1 MKYAEYYAAPI
12 QVHSIFDDCLYNIVC
27 DTVIKVH
34 REEKI
39 ARMQSAAI
47 LAEQAKE
54 REGGE
59 ELRVRNNGEITYS
72 GAIME
77 EDGKIHLHGNPL
89 RTTMEILCPRCRLPR
104 LLHPSTGK
112 GAQQPEPGKEYCS
125 KQPYI
130 EKAGC
135 DIHGKSLVVEN
146 PSKKSK
152 AAKDAKKQAEA
163 SPDQDNSDSDNGGPS
178 SGKTSNVPAATT
190 VPTTKCPNCPRYM
203 AFSKIAGH
211 LERCMGIGGR
221 QSSKNAMVKM
231 NSNTPRDSRSGTPK
245 PTGNNKKRKLEKG
258 TDDEDDDPTPQKKK
272 KTTQRSSQKANGK
285 EKAVN
290 SNLSRVKSAEKRLPG
305 QSSDESR
312 EKDIAKGRNSEA
324 PEFKKEKSINKD
336 ENSD

>member
-1 MKYAEYYAAPI
+1 
-12 QVHSIFDDCLYNIVC
+12 
-27 DTVIKVH
+27 
-34 REEKI
+34 
-39 ARMQSAAI
+39 MQSAAI

-59 ELRVRNNGEITYS
+59 EHKASNDGDHTYS
-72 GAIME
+72 GATVE
-77 EDGKIHLHGNPL
+77 DDGKIYLHGNPL
-89 RTTMEILCPRCRLPR
+89 RTTTDILCPRCRLPR
-104 LLHPSTGK
+104 LLYPSTGK

-130 EKAGC
+130 EKPGC
-135 DIHGKSLVVEN
+135 DIHGKSLVMEN

-178 SGKTSNVPAATT
+178 NGKTSNIPAATT

-245 PTGNNKKRKLEKG
+245 PTVNNKKRKLEKAS
-258 TDDEDDDPTPQKKK
+258 DDEDDEPTPQKKK
-272 KTTQRSSQKANGK
+272 KTTQRPSQKPIGK
-285 EKAVN
+285 DKAIN
-290 SNLSRVKSAEKRLPG
+290 SNLARVRSAEKRLPG
-305 QSSDESR
+305 QLSDEKETR
-312 EKDIAKGRNSEA
+312 KERNSEA
-324 PEFKKEKSINKD
+324 PEFKKEKSVKND
-336 ENSD
+336 ETSD

>member
-1 MKYAEYYAAPI
+1 M
-12 QVHSIFDDCLYNIVC
+12 HSIFDDCLYNIVS

-39 ARMQSAAI
+39 TRMQSAAI

-54 REGGE
+54 REEHKSSHGGDQ
-59 ELRVRNNGEITYS
+59 TYS
-72 GAIME
+72 GATVE
-77 EDGKIHLHGNPL
+77 EDGKIYLHGNPL
-89 RTTMEILCPRCRLPR
+89 RTTKEILCPRCRLPR
-104 LLHPSTGK
+104 LLYPSTGK
-112 GAQQPEPGKEYCS
+112 GAQQPEAGKEYCS

-130 EKAGC
+130 EKPGC

-178 SGKTSNVPAATT
+178 NGKASNIPAATT
-190 VPTTKCPNCPRYM
+190 VPSTKCPNCPRYM

-245 PTGNNKKRKLEKG
+245 PTANNKKRKLEKG
-258 TDDEDDDPTPQKKK
+258 SDDDDDDPTPQKKK
-272 KTTQRSSQKANGK
+272 KAQRPLQKPNGK

-312 EKDIAKGRNSEA
+312 EKDTRKERGSEA
-324 PEFKKEKSINKD
+324 PEVKREKSIKND
-336 ENSD
+336 ETSD